1 MTIDRERVLSVL
13 RAKRAEIE
21 ERFGLRMVGIIGSV
35 ARGEAGPE
43 SDVDVIVDV
52 VPTRAPSLFKV
63 FDAEAELKE
72 AIGVGLPVEFV
83 FREALRP
90 TMRARM
96 ERELVSI

>member
-1 MTIDRERVLSVL
+1 MTVDRERVLSVL
-13 RAKRAEIE
+13 REKQADIE
-21 ERFGLRMVGIIGSV
+21 ERYGLRMLGIIGSV
-35 ARGEAGPE
+35 ARGEATAD
-43 SDVDVIVDV
+43 SDVDVMVDV
-52 VPTRAPSLFKV
+52 VPARAPSLFKL

-90 TMRARM
+90 TMRSRM

>member
-1 MTIDRERVLSVL
+1 MTVDRDRVLSVL
-13 RAKRAEIE
+13 REKQADIE
-21 ERFGLRMVGIIGSV
+21 ERYGLRMVGIIGSV
-35 ARGEAGPE
+35 ARGEATPE

-52 VPTRAPSLFKV
+52 IPTRAPSLFKV